1 MADRLVCTGG
11 TVWLEPSNA
20 GGATAQNRFA
30 DAARV
35 RPKKPSTK
43 ALERSL
49 EALYRREA
57 KPLRQYVGRV
67 LRTSGDAE
75 DIVQEAFVR
84 LWRAF
89 DRDDIQNPRAV
100 LFKTARNLA
109 LNHLRNTR
117 LRNSEAVRAHADESF
132 RRDVKSAEEELIA
145 GEEAAAC
152 RLLMAELP
160 LRCREAFVLRVVDE
174 LSYKEMAREMRLSV
188 STIEKHVG
196 KGKQLCKQ
204 RLADAERD
212 AKSPLAVLNSGT
224 AGAHAAPRWNPHL
237 MAAE

>member
-1 MADRLVCTGG
+1 MRRRPV
-11 TVWLEPSNA
+11 A
-20 GGATAQNRFA
+20 GRRQSKT
-30 DAARV
+30 AARE
-35 RPKKPSTK
+35 RG
-43 ALERSL
+43 LET
-49 EALYRREA
+49 LYRAEA
-57 KPLRQYVGRV
+57 KSLRQYVGRV

-89 DRDDIQNPRAV
+89 DRADIQNPRAV

-109 LNHLRNTR
+109 LNHLRNAR
-117 LRNSEAVRAHADESF
+117 LRNSETARAYADESF
-132 RRDVKSAEEELIA
+132 RHETKGAEEGMIA
-145 GEEAAAC
+145 SEEAAAC

-174 LSYKEMAREMRLSV
+174 LSYKEMAREMGLSV

-204 RLADAERD
+204 RLADTERD
-212 AKSPLAVLNSGT
+212 EKSPLAVLNSGT
-224 AGAHAAPRWNPHL
+224 AAGRVPRENPYL

>member
-1 MADRLVCTGG
+1 M
-11 TVWLEPSNA
+11 WLEPSNPGPA
-20 GGATAQNRFA
+20 AARSRFA
-30 DAARV
+30 RTARAQ
-35 RPKKPSTK
+35 PKKPSTR

-49 EALYRREA
+49 ELLYRREA
-57 KPLRQYVGRV
+57 KPLRQYVGRI
-67 LRTSGDAE
+67 LRTGGDAE

-117 LRNSEAVRAHADESF
+117 LRNSDSVRARADESF
-132 RRDVKSAEEELIA
+132 RRDVKTAEEELIA
-145 GEEAAAC
+145 AEEAAAC
-152 RLLMAELP
+152 RLLMAALP

-188 STIEKHVG
+188 STIEKHIG
-196 KGKQLCKQ
+196 KGKQLCRQWLAESERDEMSTLAALNFGK
-204 RLADAERD
+204 ADAR
-212 AKSPLAVLNSGT
+212 
-224 AGAHAAPRWNPHL
+224 APREYPHL
-237 MAAE
+237 IAAE